1 MADPCTPIPPGC
13 FLIPRFVH
21 LSQVLP
27 GAGAFTAQ
35 AIYTFPPG
43 TRGLTFWITYTSAG
57 APTGGPAF
65 RLEGTNGTET
75 ARQLIQDDSSL
86 AVAQPNAEVNVEME
100 TVLGPIPAN
109 ATPVVYKLP
118 YNVDPGETGVRL
130 LAAEDG
136 NTGAPGTILIA
147 ITGEGGC

>member
-1 MADPCTPIPPGC
+1 MACEPVIVGC
-13 FLIPRFVH
+13 FELTREVH

-27 GAGAFTAQ
+27 AAGAFTSQ
-35 AIYTFPPG
+35 NFFDLPTG
-43 TRGLTFWITYTSAG
+43 TRGLTFWITYTQGGAAG
-57 APTGGPAF
+57 APAF
-65 RLEGTNGTET
+65 RLQGTNGTEQ

-109 ATPVVYKLP
+109 ATPIVYKLP
-118 YNVDPGETGVRL
+118 YTVDPGETGVRL
-130 LAAEDG
+130 TVAEDG
-136 NTGAPGTILIA
+136 NIAAPGTILIA